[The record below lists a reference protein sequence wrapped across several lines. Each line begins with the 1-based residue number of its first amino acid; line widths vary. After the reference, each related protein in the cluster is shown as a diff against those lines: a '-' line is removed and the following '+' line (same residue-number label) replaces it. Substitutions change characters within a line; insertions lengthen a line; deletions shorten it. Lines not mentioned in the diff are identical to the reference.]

1 MYIYKPA
8 SLLIGLFLLLSGC
21 ADQNQQVTETFTQRF
36 EALRPQYAPDLS
48 LNLLSAELKKEDGG
62 WVLKGETTVPDA
74 AQRVQT
80 LADSLLGEGQYR
92 NEFTRLPDPAL
103 GDSCYGLVRTSVI
116 PLRGEPRHSA
126 EQVDQN
132 IMGRV
137 LTLHKRNDRGWYLVQ
152 TDYGYLGWVIGGTFV
167 RTDRAGVDAWEK
179 ASRVRVTA
187 LAPMIRTHPDDQS
200 EPVCDVVLNALLKL
214 EGKRGEWLEV
224 STPDGRSGFLKA
236 ADAVGADAYA
246 VPPQAEA
253 LIATARSMMGIPYL
267 WGGNSSKASD
277 CSGFTQTVFKAHG
290 IDILRDARQQARAGE
305 AVVPDENF
313 SNIRPGD
320 LFFFGSGG
328 RITHVGMSLGG
339 ARFIHQSGDVRIN
352 SLDPAAADFSPYRK
366 RTFMQVQR
374 VVQ

>member
-1 MYIYKPA
+1 MNLYKPA
-8 SLLIGLFLLLSGC
+8 SLLIGLFLFLSGC
-21 ADQNQQVTETFTQRF
+21 ADQGKQISDTFQQRF
-36 EALRPQYAPDLS
+36 EALRPGYAPDLS
-48 LNLLSAELKKEDGG
+48 LNLFSAELKQEDGG
-62 WVLKGETTVPDA
+62 WVLKGESTVPA
-74 AQRVQT
+74 AAERAQV
-80 LADSLLGEGQYR
+80 LADSLLGAGQYR
-92 NEFTRLPDPAL
+92 NKFTALPDPAL

-137 LTLHKRNDRGWYLVQ
+137 LKLHKRNDHGWYLVQ

-167 RTDRAGVDAWEK
+167 RTDRAGVEAWEN
-179 ASRVRVTA
+179 ASLVRVTA
-187 LAPMIRTHPDDQS
+187 LAPMIRILPDAQS

-224 STPDGRSGFLKA
+224 ATPDGRKGFLKA
-236 ADAVGADAYA
+236 ADVVAADAYA
-246 VPPQAEA
+246 VPPRAEA

-290 IDILRDARQQARAGE
+290 IDILRDANQQARAGE
-305 AVVPDENF
+305 AVTPDENF
-313 SNIRPGD
+313 SNVRPGD
-320 LFFFGSGG
+320 LLFFGSGG
-328 RITHVGMSLGG
+328 RITHVGISLGG

-352 SLDPAAADFSPYRK
+352 SLDPAADDFSPYRK

-374 VVQ
+374 VVE